1 MEVKR
6 FSCPEEFLRHAEHA
20 LLEHEAVNNL
30 PLGLLYLLRER
41 QDSEA
46 VLLSAENE
54 QGIQLMAVM
63 ASGELI
69 LAGDERRVEAA
80 GELAA
85 YIKKAGIRPPGV
97 IGQPAIAKAFADAW
111 KRKTRVKMKQTIY
124 QLDNVNDVSLSSGSL
139 RKADQRDL
147 ELITDWIHSF
157 SEEAFHDGL
166 GHEKAKKMA
175 ARGIDKASIY
185 VWEDCGEAVSMAQKS
200 RPTKNGI
207 TVNLVFTPKNR
218 RNKGYA
224 TSCVAALSRTLL
236 DEGVSF
242 CSLYTDQANP
252 TSNKIYAEI
261 GYRPVADS
269 IVYAFDQSKKS

>member
-30 PLGLLYLLRER
+30 PLGLLYHLREQ

-175 ARGIDKASIY
+175 ARGLIKLQFMY
-185 VWEDCGEAVSMAQKS
+185 G
-200 RPTKNGI
+200 R
-207 TVNLVFTPKNR
+207 TVGRLFQWLKNR
-218 RNKGYA
+218 GRRKTA
-224 TSCVAALSRTLL
+224 SPSTLCL
-236 DEGVSF
+236 HRKPAKQRLCNIMCGGPQPDAVGRRGLILQFVHRS
-242 CSLYTDQANP
+242 S
-252 TSNKIYAEI
+252 
-261 GYRPVADS
+261 
-269 IVYAFDQSKKS
+269 QSDIQ